1 MTKAQVSH
9 DMWLRVKEH
18 QERLK
23 KVLVREAKK
32 DLYERLVA
40 EQAEL
45 DKFNQQ
51 RTHMMV
57 EWEARKSVS
66 DHLKRQEKLRQQE
79 RERLEK

>member
-1 MTKAQVSH
+1 MGSVEKAMIGQHTKESSAKLTKTQVNH

-32 DLYERLVA
+32 DIYERLVA

-45 DKFNQQ
+45 DKYNQ
-51 RTHMMV
+51 
-57 EWEARKSVS
+57 
-66 DHLKRQEKLRQQE
+66 
-79 RERLEK
+79 